1 MSNLTEDKKFNVEL
15 IETPL
20 KEISGT
26 KGMVQTSTF
35 VGSVN
40 SIIKHINNVVS
51 QTTQHLST
59 IKKEIG
65 DKDSGLIEKIDKL
78 RDEVDSFTDSDITNP
93 NTFFSPELNP
103 LG

>member
-1 MSNLTEDKKFNVEL
+1 
-15 IETPL
+15 
-20 KEISGT
+20 
-26 KGMVQTSTF
+26 MVQTSTF

-40 SIIKHINNVVS
+40 SIIKLINNVVS

-93 NTFFSPELNP
+93 NTFFLQS
-103 LG
+103 

>member
-1 MSNLTEDKKFNVEL
+1 MNNSTEDKKFNVEL
-15 IETPL
+15 IEAPL
-20 KEISGT
+20 KEITGT
-26 KGMVQTSTF
+26 KGMVKADTF
-35 VGSVN
+35 VESVN
-40 SIIKHINNVVS
+40 PIIKHINNVVS

-65 DKDSGLIEKIDKL
+65 DKDSGLIGKIDKL
-78 RDEVDSFTDSDITNP
+78 RDEVDSFTDSDITNS